1 MCGCKHKKG
10 QRKAK
15 RGKRG
20 GHIPLWAKPVPK
32 RRQTK
37 PRKYPVKCIK
47 CSVASAGK
55 YIKGKSTKN
64 KPRMRVKTIGGRRG
78 RKRGAQWID
87 DDYLANMPVK
97 GGQKKR
103 RKTLF

>member
-1 MCGCKHKKG
+1 
-10 QRKAK
+10 
-15 RGKRG
+15 
-20 GHIPLWAKPVPK
+20 
-32 RRQTK
+32 
-37 PRKYPVKCIK
+37 
-47 CSVASAGK
+47 
-55 YIKGKSTKN
+55 
-64 KPRMRVKTIGGRRG
+64 MRVKTIGGRRG